1 MRRSITKARFPRL
14 KKLREEELGWDITR
28 LIGQLAG
35 RPSIASIYRLE
46 RGESIRI
53 AHARRVFDA
62 INEALG
68 HRLNALDELIIDKA
82 ESPGNTA

>member
-1 MRRSITKARFPRL
+1 MRRFITKARFPRL
-14 KKLREEELGWDITR
+14 KKLREEELGWDVTQ
-28 LIGQLAG
+28 LIGQLMG

-53 AHARRVFDA
+53 AHARRVFEV

-68 HRLNALDELIIDKA
+68 HRLNAADELFIDK
-82 ESPGNTA
+82 SKGPPGAA